1 MATFPTKVGS
11 DEVIGSICSRKLA
24 AVCQW
29 FTARRH
35 SGLTACSAQNPDAE
49 DASGVTTEDEF
60 EIDAGTESEPE
71 SEDGSGDVGSRAHP
85 IPRGTEAAIGPD
97 WHVKV
102 LGTESQRERTNPS

>member
-1 MATFPTKVGS
+1 MRSSGLFARESLLRFVSGLL
-11 DEVIGSICSRKLA
+11 LA
-24 AVCQW
+24 AIL
-29 FTARRH
+29 
-35 SGLTACSAQNPDAE
+35 GPTACSAQNPDAE